1 MFVIRRSVTHTV
13 ARMPSSREPSIGW
26 APWAGLVTS
35 LALITAGILVPE
47 LADWDVHVRSFPPLH
62 AEWDPRVGV
71 GTVPTLLLAA
81 LATWRAIEVADRLG
95 WARLLLTVYA
105 AGLAWMLAL
114 AFVDGSD
121 GVGVILDDPYEYLGT
136 ARATHDFPATLQT

>member
-1 MFVIRRSVTHTV
+1 M
-13 ARMPSSREPSIGW
+13 
-26 APWAGLVTS
+26 
-35 LALITAGILVPE
+35 
-47 LADWDVHVRSFPPLH
+47 RSFPPLH

-71 GTVPTLLLAA
+71 GTVPALLLAA

-95 WARLLLTVYA
+95 WARLLLTVYV

-136 ARATHDFPATLQT
+136 ARATHDFPATLQTWSTASRSRRGPSIGRLMWRAIRRVRWGSSWFSGGWGWAAAGRPGWS